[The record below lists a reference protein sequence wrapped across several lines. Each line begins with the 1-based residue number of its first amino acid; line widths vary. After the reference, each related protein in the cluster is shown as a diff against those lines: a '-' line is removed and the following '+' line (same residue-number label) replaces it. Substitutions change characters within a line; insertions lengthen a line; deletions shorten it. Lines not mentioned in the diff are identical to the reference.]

1 MTEGWEL
8 VELIGQTLEERNIT
22 ASEQTVEAILDSIE
36 NLIRADEREK
46 VKAEYVPVLMEHL
59 RILANLHDRVEALPW
74 IVHTAPAE
82 EFVLRADVLALI
94 DGGSDE

>member
-1 MTEGWEL
+1 
-8 VELIGQTLEERNIT
+8 
-22 ASEQTVEAILDSIE
+22 
-36 NLIRADEREK
+36 
-46 VKAEYVPVLMEHL
+46 
-59 RILANLHDRVEALPW
+59 VEALPW